1 MNIIFCGTC
10 NGKNLVSSE
19 RMANYHEDP
28 VACRFCGNIVSGETV
43 FDSSGSPIRR
53 NVLDSSAFH
62 LLVIDDDK
70 FYLELSRSILG
81 RDYTVSVAS
90 SGAEG
95 LDVAETIQPDL
106 ILLDADMPD
115 MDGYETCIRFKN
127 TPSLWHIPIFF
138 VTAKSEGENVF
149 KGFQLGAA
157 DYICKPLQLNVLHA
171 RIDLQ
176 IRVKQLLELTR

>member
-1 MNIIFCGTC
+1 MNIIFCATC
-10 NGKNLVSSE
+10 NGKNLLTPE
-19 RMANYHEDP
+19 QMANYREEP
-28 VACRFCGNIVSGETV
+28 VACRFCGNVVPEETV
-43 FDSSGSPIRR
+43 LHPDGTPIKR
-53 NVLDSSAFH
+53 NVLDSSTFH

-81 RDYTVSVAS
+81 RDYKVSVAS

-95 LDVAETIQPDL
+95 LEVAEKIMPDL

-127 TPSLWHIPIFF
+127 TPALWQIPIFF
-138 VTAKSEGENVF
+138 VTAKSEGEDVF
-149 KGFQLGAA
+149 KGFQLGAE

-176 IRVKQLLELTR
+176 LRVKQLLALTQ